1 MLLEKYSHIA
11 VEGPI
16 GVGKT
21 SLARML
27 AAHLG
32 DTCKLL
38 LEKPER
44 NPFLARFYDDPQRY
58 ALPVQLFFLFQRIQD
73 LQDLLQPDMFSRAT
87 VTDFLIEKDPL
98 FAQLTLSDD
107 EFHLYQQM
115 YKHLQPQSPVPDL
128 VIYLQASPDKLIER
142 VRRRGKPY
150 EKSISEEYLKQ
161 LVESYS
167 RFFLHYDAA
176 PVFMVNS
183 DNLNFVEKN
192 QDFELLL
199 ERINQMSGGRE
210 FFSRGL

>member
-1 MLLEKYSHIA
+1 MLFEKYSYIA

-21 SLARML
+21 SLARRL
-27 AAHLG
+27 ASHFG
-32 DTCKLL
+32 DFSRLL

-44 NPFLARFYDDPQRY
+44 NPFLARFYEDPQRY
-58 ALPVQLFFLFQRIQD
+58 ALSTQLFFLFQRMQD
-73 LQDLLQPDMFSRAT
+73 LQDLVQPDMFSRAT

-98 FAQLTLSDD
+98 FARLNLSDE

-115 YKHLQPQSPVPDL
+115 YMHLQPQVPVPDL

-142 VRRRGKPY
+142 VRRRGNAY
-150 EKSISEEYLKQ
+150 ERSITEEYLAD

-167 RFFLHYDAA
+167 RFFLHYEAA

-183 DNLNFVEKN
+183 DNFNFVEESG
-192 QDFELLL
+192 DFELLL
-199 ERINQMSGGRE
+199 ERIGQMRGGRE
-210 FFSRGL
+210 FFSRGA

>member
-1 MLLEKYSHIA
+1 MLFERYSYIA

-21 SLARML
+21 SLARRL
-27 AAHLG
+27 AECFG
-32 DTCKLL
+32 DSSRLL
-38 LEKPER
+38 LERPER
-44 NPFLARFYDDPQRY
+44 NPFLAKFYDDPQRY

-73 LQDLLQPDMFSRAT
+73 LQELVQPDMFSRAT

-98 FAQLTLSDD
+98 FARLTLSDD

-115 YKHLQPQSPVPDL
+115 YKHLQPQVPVPDL

-142 VRRRGKPY
+142 VKRRGTPY
-150 EKSISEEYLKQ
+150 EKNITEDYLRR
-161 LVESYS
+161 LVEAYS

-183 DNLNFVEKN
+183 DNLNFVEESH
-192 QDFELLL
+192 DFDLLL
-199 ERINQMSGGRE
+199 ERIDQMRGARE

>member
-1 MLLEKYSHIA
+1 MLFEKYSYIA

-27 AAHLG
+27 AAHFG
-32 DTCKLL
+32 DSCRLL

-73 LQDLLQPDMFSRAT
+73 LQELVQPDMFSRAT

-107 EFHLYQQM
+107 EFYLYQQM
-115 YKHLQPQSPVPDL
+115 YGHLQPQVPVPDL
-128 VIYLQASPDKLIER
+128 VIYLQASPEKLIER
-142 VRRRGKPY
+142 VKRRGMIY
-150 EKSISEEYLKQ
+150 EKNITEDYLRR

-167 RFFLHYDAA
+167 RFFLHYNAA

-183 DNLNFVEKN
+183 DNLNFVEESH
-192 QDFELLL
+192 DFDLLL
-199 ERINQMSGGRE
+199 ERIDRMRGGRE
-210 FFSRGL
+210 FFNRGL